1 MINILIIGLLRIFVA
16 TPLLVMAIILFILL
30 FSGDHKNM
38 SLFFLGS
45 LITAGSGIIIE
56 SICRKN
62 SKSVRKEIPPKNIM
76 PTEKL
81 VQPKKVAFPKLQEQA
96 KLLIQLYRDKIPV
109 EALAEIMVIK
119 EMIFSLLLYLEEM
132 EISDYERHTAI
143 KIITDYLPKTLMTY
157 SELPKDFAANHK
169 TNGKTA
175 EDILMEQLVIMKEQ
189 IQAITDTMNN
199 ERLDDFLIQSE
210 FLKSKFSEKL

>member
-1 MINILIIGLLRIFVA
+1 MRMLFYLVTGLFKIILIIFFRVMEIAILMVSIGALAYGHIAISVYGGSALFLIETFYWACKR
-16 TPLLVMAIILFILL
+16 TPIKKEPIKKEVL
-30 FSGDHKNM
+30 
-38 SLFFLGS
+38 
-45 LITAGSGIIIE
+45 
-56 SICRKN
+56 
-62 SKSVRKEIPPKNIM
+62 SKKH
-76 PTEKL
+76 
-81 VQPKKVAFPKLQEQA
+81 VQPEKVDFPKLQAQT
-96 KLLIQLYRDKIPV
+96 KLLIQLYRGKIPV

-119 EMIFSLLLYLEEM
+119 EMIFSLLPYLEEM
-132 EISDYERHTAI
+132 EMSDYERHTAI
-143 KIITDYLPKTLMTY
+143 KIITNYLPKTLMTY

-175 EDILMEQLVIMKEQ
+175 EDVLMEQLVIMKEQ